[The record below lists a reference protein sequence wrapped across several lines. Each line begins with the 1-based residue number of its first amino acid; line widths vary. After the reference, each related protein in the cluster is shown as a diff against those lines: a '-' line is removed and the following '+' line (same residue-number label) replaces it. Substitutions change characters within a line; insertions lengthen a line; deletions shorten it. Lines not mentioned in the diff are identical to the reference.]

1 MMKKHLFDAS
11 AIINLSSRGDVE
23 KLQGFTSSLAIY
35 EIGNAVWKQVY
46 QRKKLSVEEGLKA
59 LSVLHEVLKN
69 LEKLETSEPEKALKI
84 AINEGLTFYDASYLH
99 LALKNDLTLVTDDGR
114 LYRIA
119 EKHVRVL
126 KSRDL

>member
-1 MMKKHLFDAS
+1 
-11 AIINLSSRGDVE
+11 VE
-23 KLQGFTSSLAIY
+23 KLECYTSSLAIY

-46 QRKKLSVEEGLKA
+46 QRKNLSVEEGIKA
-59 LSVLHEVLKN
+59 LDVLHEVLKN
-69 LEKLETSEPEKALKI
+69 LEKLEMSEPEKAFKM

-99 LALKNDLTLVTDDGR
+99 LAFENGLALVTDDER

>member
-1 MMKKHLFDAS
+1 MMKKLLFDAS
-11 AIINLSSRGDVE
+11 AIINLCRRGEVE
-23 KLQGFTSSLAIY
+23 KLEGYTSGLAIY

-46 QRKKLSVEEGLKA
+46 QRKKLTLEEGIKA
-59 LSVLHEVLKN
+59 LDVLHEVLKN
-69 LEKLETSEPEKALKI
+69 LEKLEMSEPEKAFKI
-84 AINEGLTFYDASYLH
+84 AVSEGLTFYDASYLH
-99 LALKNDLTLVTDDGR
+99 LAFENDLALVTDDER

>member
-99 LALKNDLTLVTDDGR
+99 LALENDLTLVTDDGR